1 MLVLVKNV
9 IASVWVMSILCH
21 FSFAQSADAPLK
33 NNVSVIDSVV
43 SSLKNVKQ
51 KINNIFRHEPLRR
64 QPADILK
71 DNAHVSDAMV
81 KRYAEKRSFKPE
93 WNANL
98 SESVSHIMHIKIPFS
113 PYENMAQNN
122 VIDNQHFNIVNSHTF
137 SVSKKIK

>member
-1 MLVLVKNV
+1 MLILVKNV
-9 IASVWVMSILCH
+9 IASSLVMLISCH
-21 FSFAQSADAPLK
+21 FASAQPAGAPLK
-33 NNVSVIDSVV
+33 NNVSVLDSVV
-43 SSLKNVKQ
+43 SSLKNVRQ

-81 KRYAEKRSFKPE
+81 KKYSEKKSFKPE

-113 PYENMAQNN
+113 PYENVMQNN
-122 VIDNQHFNIVNSHTF
+122 VIDNQHFNIINSQTF
-137 SVSKKIK
+137 NVSKKLK